1 MSALIARQAP
11 TAAERLAD
19 LAVQALVDEADLSPA
34 GLVDRRGSGAHSDLH
49 LGLMHASAQSLWP
62 AFAAMADA
70 ARSEGRVS
78 QALRKPSAA
87 GPRRRSGDA
96 ARHRRVNTHRGA
108 IWALGLLS
116 AAAMLESGAS
126 AGGIAASAA
135 ALARLDDPAAPH
147 NPDSHGA
154 RVCRRYGV
162 LGAREQAQHG
172 FPAVIEHGL
181 PQLLASRRAG
191 AGEQNARLDALLAIM
206 SSLTDTC
213 VLHRAGLEGLTRMQ
227 AGARAVLEA
236 GGAASLAGRRQLRL
250 LDRDMLALNASPGRR
265 RPPGRHP
272 FLDRLR
278 RMRRRR
284 LGATEH
290 GNPVFRIR
298 RRATRPRQ
306 GPGRRGRL
314 GRPEVLLEPG
324 QAGKLAIQVVTSVN
338 GAEQRWKSLFERM
351 FREQTPPALNI
362 DIHDFGATPGV
373 VRLRLE
379 QGLEEV
385 GHD

>member
-1 MSALIARQAP
+1 
-11 TAAERLAD
+11 
-19 LAVQALVDEADLSPA
+19 
-34 GLVDRRGSGAHSDLH
+34 
-49 LGLMHASAQSLWP
+49 MHASAQSLWP

-70 ARSEGRVS
+70 ARCEGRVS
-78 QALRKPSAA
+78 QALRETLGQLGRDGEAEMLRVTA
-87 GPRRRSGDA
+87 G
-96 ARHRRVNTHRGA
+96 VNTHRGA

-126 AGGIAASAA
+126 AGGIVASAA

-250 LDRDMLALNASPGRR
+250 LDRDMLALNASPG
-265 RPPGRHP
+265 GAADLLAATL
-272 FLDRLR
+272 FLDRL
-278 RMRRRR
+278 
-284 LGATEH
+284 APH
-290 GNPVFRIR
+290 
-298 RRATRPRQ
+298 A
-306 GPGRRGRL
+306 
-314 GRPEVLLEPG
+314 
-324 QAGKLAIQVVTSVN
+324 
-338 GAEQRWKSLFERM
+338 
-351 FREQTPPALNI
+351 PAPTGSN
-362 DIHDFGATPGV
+362 
-373 VRLRLE
+373 
-379 QGLEEV
+379 
-385 GHD
+385 